1 LVYSS
6 YLDNNGTGIAVDS
19 AGNAYV
25 AGWTLK
31 SRPRPE
37 RDYASVTKI
46 NSTGSALVYSTDL
59 SNSGGRMGSGI
70 AEDSMGNA
78 QVIGW
83 TRKGL
88 KTYADAFMT
97 KMNPAGSALVYS
109 ADLGGSGN
117 SGGSD
122 IAVDSAGNAY
132 ITGSTTATTFPVTSG
147 AFVSK
152 INPLAAT
159 TIMLL
164 SSPNPSTYGQ
174 AATFTAV
181 VTSGLGAP
189 PDGEPVSFMNGT
201 TVLGMG
207 TLNGGAA
214 SFTTSAMPVGTDYI
228 KAVYSGDSNFA
239 ASTSKAVSQVVGK
252 ATTTTTLASSQN
264 PSNFGRL

>member
-1 LVYSS
+1 
-6 YLDNNGTGIAVDS
+6 
-19 AGNAYV
+19 
-25 AGWTLK
+25 
-31 SRPRPE
+31 
-37 RDYASVTKI
+37 
-46 NSTGSALVYSTDL
+46 
-59 SNSGGRMGSGI
+59 
-70 AEDSMGNA
+70 
-78 QVIGW
+78 
-83 TRKGL
+83 
-88 KTYADAFMT
+88 
-97 KMNPAGSALVYS
+97 MNPAGSALVYS

-117 SGGSD
+117 SGGSGV
-122 IAVDSAGNAY
+122 AVDSAGNAY

-147 AFVSK
+147 AFQTICGVSCAYGSAFVSK

-159 TIMLL
+159 TIMLS

-174 AATFTAV
+174 AVTFTAV
-181 VTSGLGAP
+181 VTSDLGAP

-239 ASTSKAVSQVVGK
+239 ASTSKAMSQVVGK
-252 ATTTTTLASSQN
+252 ATTTLASSQN